1 MYANSL
7 QNILWMGIYN
17 WERKGNFNSLLNML
31 DRVVLL
37 LVINNLGYRHVWLIP
52 THQVPF
58 YQNPILITLNHWS
71 FQKKKNT

>member
-1 MYANSL
+1 ME
-7 QNILWMGIYN
+7 IYN

-37 LVINNLGYRHVWLIP
+37 LVINNLRYRPVWLIP

-58 YQNPILITLNHWS
+58 YQKQNVKKSNQ
-71 FQKKKNT
+71 FQF